1 MAAASVTVKKST
13 FHAVAAPCATAAAL
27 PPLLAAV
34 AAAHPTARHV
44 AHAARLSPTAA
55 RSSDGGEPRGTGGAP
70 LLAALDGARL
80 VGVAVAVARVYGGV
94 KLGVGGLGRAYGE
107 AAAAAVAAGGRVPVV
122 PRSRA
127 ASGGGGVM
135 VVDVPDGVLGAF
147 GVAVRDATR
156 GAGRVVPVL
165 EEGGGDDDQ
174 GC

>member
-80 VGVAVAVARVYGGV
+80 VG
-94 KLGVGGLGRAYGE
+94 
-107 AAAAAVAAGGRVPVV
+107 
-122 PRSRA
+122 
-127 ASGGGGVM
+127 GGVM